1 MRRIRHLPFLGAALT
16 VTATT
21 LFLRRWVR
29 KSQFG
34 KGRRIET
41 AVSESRGRAVP
52 KPLTAPLGILPRG
65 TVCGHA
71 EPEGN
76 LRVIVRR
83 EDELPPGSHRVAFAV
98 WGGPP
103 RVRPREVR
111 SGRFGKPRGSQ
122 APK

>member
-1 MRRIRHLPFLGAALT
+1 MRRIRCLSFVSAALA

-21 LFLRRWVR
+21 LFLRRRVR
-29 KSQFG
+29 KNQFG
-34 KGRRIET
+34 KSRRIEAT
-41 AVSESRGRAVP
+41 ISEGRRRAVP
-52 KPLTAPLGILPRG
+52 KPLAAPLGILPRG
-65 TVCGHA
+65 TLCGDA
-71 EPEGN
+71 QTEGN

-83 EDELPPGSHRVAFAV
+83 EDELPPDSHRVAFAV

>member
-1 MRRIRHLPFLGAALT
+1 QAEDGIRDATVTGVQTCALPICIRHLPFLGAALT

-65 TVCGHA
+65 KIGRASC
-71 EPEGN
+71 
-76 LRVIVRR
+76 
-83 EDELPPGSHRVAFAV
+83 
-98 WGGPP
+98 
-103 RVRPREVR
+103 REVTDVEVE
-111 SGRFGKPRGSQ
+111 GVDG
-122 APK
+122 